1 MDPSRGFRAKVDVHV
16 FFIDG
21 PNDMWVVLNL
31 DLPFYVHLS
40 GLIIKS
46 KAVLYVSTE
55 LSGLIKT
62 IL

>member
-16 FFIDG
+16 FFID
-21 PNDMWVVLNL
+21 MWVVLNL
-31 DLPFYVHLS
+31 DLPFYFHLS

-46 KAVLYVSTE
+46 KAVLHVSTE
-55 LSGLIKT
+55 LIGLIKT